1 MAKLTTDVG
10 GRLRRSISLLLIL
23 CMVLS
28 AAPAAMAASVGTTS
42 SAVTDS
48 TAMSFIKLTAAVNI
62 FTTETTPAS
71 GAISVPAGTVLMLA
85 STDTY
90 TVTTTVTTTTP
101 ATTTT
106 TEYGCVYYNSTRYNV
121 KWSDISAMVM
131 DTTAVQTYVVGT
143 LWTTTDYPSLKPEMN
158 LKRDVRVY
166 GLQLALRTLGYY
178 SGTLDGSYGTDT
190 ISGVKSFQKAY
201 KLDVDGYAGPFTQKV
216 LYPLAI
222 ASYNTSGSTIG
233 NLTGTLTTT
242 AKVNLRKSN
251 STKAVRLAVVPKKT
265 TLAFSKTATS
275 SGVMWYYV
283 VYNNHS
289 GWLMGTYTNLGSS
302 GTSGGTT
309 AVGTVTADS
318 NVVVRKTAN
327 GSRTGYL
334 LSKSSTA
341 TLLASPITSGGY
353 TWYYIKLSNGVKGY
367 VRGDYVTAT
376 YGGSSGVVDS
386 TTKTYLKVGS
396 AGLKIF
402 TSEEESDTGAVTLT
416 AGSIAQ
422 LVSTETY
429 TKNTKVYGSLYYSNS
444 RYNFVYANIAT
455 TDIMTAAALNTYIT
469 GTLWPA
475 GYKYSINSD
484 GNLVGDIN
492 VHACQYALSVLGY
505 YTGALDGT
513 FSSATKAAIYN
524 FQRAYKLTRDGS
536 AGPETI
542 GALYP
547 KAIAAI
553 SGASSTDFGTVN
565 KVLKANWNFDNL
577 GADLFPKY
585 TSAQVMDVTSG
596 KVFTIY
602 RVYGKNHADCVPL
615 TAADTK
621 IMCDIIGFPYN
632 SSHPSSTQ
640 LSAITND
647 AKNSNSTYT
656 WPDFKGSWTTK
667 TWNSGAWDRRPALL
681 NVGGTVYCV
690 SIYGWPH
697 GYDGTDIIC
706 NYAGTNNYYG
716 MMCVHFVNS
725 ETHVKGEVDAQHQAN
740 ILTAYNYAKTLWPTK
755 VQ

>member
-1 MAKLTTDVG
+1 M
-10 GRLRRSISLLLIL
+10 
-23 CMVLS
+23 
-28 AAPAAMAASVGTTS
+28 
-42 SAVTDS
+42 
-48 TAMSFIKLTAAVNI
+48 
-62 FTTETTPAS
+62 
-71 GAISVPAGTVLMLA
+71 PAGTVLMLA

-106 TEYGCVYYNSTRYNV
+106 TEYGCVYYTSTRYNV

-143 LWTTTDYPSLKPEMN
+143 LWTVTDYPSLKPEMN

-178 SGTLDGSYGTDT
+178 NGVLDGSYGSDT
-190 ISGVKSFQKAY
+190 ITAVKSFQKAY
-201 KLDVDGYAGPFTQKV
+201 TKSTGGVDGYAGPLTQKV

-222 ASYNTSGSTIG
+222 ASYGTNGSIIG
-233 NLTGTLTTT
+233 TLTGTLTTT
-242 AKVNLRKSN
+242 AKVNLRKSY
-251 STKAVRLAVVPKKT
+251 STKTARMAVVPRKT
-265 TLAFSKTATS
+265 TLAYSKAVAS
-275 SGVMWYYV
+275 GGVMWYYV

-289 GWLMGTYTNLGSS
+289 GWLLGTYTNLS
-302 GTSGGTT
+302 GTTTTGGTT
-309 AVGTVTADS
+309 AVGIVTADS
-318 NVVVRKTAN
+318 NVVVRKSAN
-327 GSRTGYL
+327 GARTGYL
-334 LSKSSTA
+334 LSKNSTA
-341 TLLASPITSGGY
+341 TLLASPLTTGGY
-353 TWYYIKLSNGVKGY
+353 SWFYIKLANGVKGY

-376 YGGSSGVVDS
+376 YGGSGGVVDS
-386 TTKTYLKVGS
+386 TTKSYLKVGS

-475 GYKYSINSD
+475 GYKYSINND

-492 VHACQYALSVLGY
+492 VHACQFALSVLGY

-524 FQRAYKLTRDGS
+524 FQRANKLTRDGS

-542 GALYP
+542 GMLYP

-553 SGASSTDFGTVN
+553 SGGGSSTDFGTVT
-565 KVLKANWNFDNL
+565 KVVKSNWATVNGSVPRLFGL
-577 GADLFPKY
+577 GQV
-585 TSAQVMDVTSG
+585 AQVMDYQTR
-596 KVFTIY
+596 KVFTIK
-602 RVYGKNHADCVPL
+602 RWAGANHADCVPL
-615 TAADTK
+615 TEADTK
-621 IMCDIIGFPYN
+621 IMCDIIGYPYN
-632 SSHPSSTQ
+632 SALPSATQ
-640 LSAITND
+640 LDSIIKDDGT
-647 AKNSNSTYT
+647 TYI
-656 WPDFKGSWTTK
+656 WPDFKGSWTSPVTWTK
-667 TWNSGAWDRRPALL
+667 SAWDSRPAYL
-681 NVGGTVYCV
+681 NINGTVYCV
-690 SIYGWPH
+690 GIYGWPH
-697 GYDGTDIIC
+697 GYSDVKDNTP
-706 NYAGTNNYYG
+706 NPRTNHYYG
-716 MMCVHFVNS
+716 MMCVHFVGS
-725 ETHVKGEVDAQHQAN
+725 TTHKTGDYLEPLLQAA
-740 ILTAYNYAKTLWPTK
+740 ISTAYSGAGAIWPGK